1 MAIVYGS
8 TGFRLRLLTAIGQYL
23 GTAQVGRWMT
33 SGTYASTDTAIT
45 LDVLPATPDKAI
57 AMTLYPVRDGTNT
70 DTVIGLQLRIRGKP
84 NDRISDKDI
93 VDRAFDAL
101 HGLNGVDLDGIP
113 IVLIEHMSGAALG
126 PDGNNRLEHTANY
139 YITLTRTGTH
149 RDD

>member
-1 MAIVYGS
+1 MTVVYGS
-8 TGFRLRLLTAIGQYL
+8 TGFRVRLLTAIGQYL

-33 SGTYASTDTAIT
+33 SGTYLSTDTAIT

-57 AMTLYPVRDGTNT
+57 AMTLYPVSDSTGT

-101 HGLNGVDLDGIP
+101 HGVNGITLDGIP
-113 IVLIEHMSGAALG
+113 IVLIEHQSGAALG

-139 YITLTRTGTH
+139 YITLTRTGPN